1 MVTSQLMAMLEFSVI
16 VTLHFNT
23 LGIGS
28 EASNFEVMPVPLGSP
43 SQRKSASARRLI
55 VLGLAVTL
63 GFSAIFATIMWD
75 MARRDR
81 DKALNAAANL
91 VATIASDI
99 SRNIQLYESS
109 LEAVIEG
116 LKLPDIDKIDPE
128 LRRLVLFD
136 RAATAKDLGAI
147 LVFDKDGN
155 IVIDSRSGE
164 PVATNHA
171 HRDFFQIHK
180 ERADVGL
187 YISRPWISFRGR
199 YLISLSRRLSNPD
212 GSFAGVVAGTMRL
225 SYFHDQF
232 RKVNLAENDSLTLI
246 SASGVVLMRSPFKI
260 DSIGVDIGNTSAWKN
275 FPTAESGWYE
285 TASAIDGIK
294 RLYTFQ
300 RIGEYP
306 LLVNNGLSLNTI
318 YAGWWQEALL
328 IGSLILALCAVNIA
342 LIVFLARELRRR
354 TEAEHELAVIATT
367 DSLTGLCNRRRLDE
381 VVASEWS
388 RAKRVHSPIAVL
400 MIDVDCFK
408 AYNDK
413 YGHQA
418 GDRALAAVAECIA
431 KSANRPADLCAR
443 YGGEEFAV
451 LLPGETV
458 EGAFEI
464 AERIRGNVLSLRAS
478 QHQDPE
484 MVPTVS
490 VGVASMVPYGG
501 LDPRDLIKAADG
513 ALYEAKRRGR
523 NRTEVAMPLQWVET
537 ERELISVSA

>member
-1 MVTSQLMAMLEFSVI
+1 MAMLEFSMMM
-16 VTLHFNT
+16 TQHLNT
-23 LGIGS
+23 EGVGF
-28 EASNFEVMPVPLGSP
+28 EAWNFEVIPVPLGSA
-43 SQRKSASARRLI
+43 SHRKSSSARRLI

-91 VATIASDI
+91 IATIASDI

-109 LEAVIEG
+109 LEAVIDG

-128 LRRLVLFD
+128 LRRLILFD

-155 IVIDSRSGE
+155 IVIDSRSGK

-171 HRDFFQIHK
+171 HRDFFQIHQQ
-180 ERADVGL
+180 RADVGL
-187 YISRPWISFRGR
+187 YISRPWISFRGK
-199 YLISLSRRLSNPD
+199 YLISLSRRISNPD
-212 GSFAGVVAGTMRL
+212 GTFAGVVAGTMRL

-232 RKVNLAENDSLTLI
+232 KKVNLAENDTLTLI
-246 SASGVVLMRSPFKI
+246 NGKGVVLMRSPFNI
-260 DSIGVDIGNTSAWKN
+260 DSIGMDIGNTSAWKN
-275 FPTAESGWYE
+275 FPAAESGWYE
-285 TASAIDGIK
+285 TVSAIDGIK

-300 RIGEYP
+300 HIGEHP
-306 LLVNNGLSLNTI
+306 LLVINGLSIRGI

-342 LIVFLARELRRR
+342 LIVSLARELRRR
-354 TEAEHELAVIATT
+354 SEAEHELAVIATT

-381 VVASEWS
+381 VVAREWS
-388 RAKRVHSPIAVL
+388 RARRAQSPIAML

-418 GDRALAAVAECIA
+418 GDRALTTIAECIA

-443 YGGEEFAV
+443 YGGEEFTV

-464 AERIRGNVLSLRAS
+464 AERIRGNVLSLRAG
-478 QHQDPE
+478 QQQDTE
-484 MVPTVS
+484 TIPTVS
-490 VGVASMVPYGG
+490 VGAASMVPYGE
-501 LDPRDLIKAADG
+501 LTPCDLIKAADA
-513 ALYEAKRRGR
+513 ALYDAKRNGR
-523 NRTEVAMPLQWVET
+523 NRTEVTTPLQWVET